1 MKKSIC
7 FLDANML
14 RGLACV
20 LMLCDHMW
28 ATIVPG
34 NMWMT
39 WLGRLAFPIF
49 AFQIAE
55 GFLHTSD
62 FRKYAM
68 RLFVFGIL
76 SEVPFDLL
84 YGSTVFYPFHQNVMF
99 TLLLGLLAV
108 KALDNARE
116 KRTSK
121 SVILGI
127 PAAGLCILGGSIA
140 MTDYG
145 AMGVATVIMFYLC
158 RNFRFSWAL
167 QLIFMILFNMV
178 FFAGEYIPLTLAG
191 HTFELQTQG
200 FAVLAL
206 IPIWL
211 YNGKKGVS
219 NKALQYGFYAF
230 YPVHMLVLYL
240 LFTLTR

>member
-1 MKKSIC
+1 
-7 FLDANML
+7 ML

>member
-62 FRKYAM
+62 FRNYAL
-68 RLFVFGIL
+68 RLFAFGIV
-76 SEVPFDLL
+76 SEIPFDLL

-99 TLLLGLLAV
+99 TLLLGLLAI
-108 KALDNARE
+108 KALDDAKE
-116 KRTSK
+116 KRTPK
-121 SVILGI
+121 SVIVGVL
-127 PAAGLCILGGSIA
+127 AAGLCILGGGIA

-145 AMGVATVIMFYLC
+145 AMGVATVVMFYIC
-158 RNFRFSWAL
+158 RNFRFAWAL

-200 FAVLAL
+200 FAVFAL

-211 YNGKKGVS
+211 YNGKKGIS
-219 NKALQYGFYAF
+219 SKALQYGFYAF
-230 YPVHMLVLYL
+230 YPAHMLVLYL